1 MAHSA
6 PHDWHSKDF
15 VEAWVNKRSPEDAN
29 RAAHFDL
36 MSKLLPIARNQSAT
50 ILDIGAGYGP
60 LAKVL
65 IEAYPNA
72 TLVLQDF
79 SQPMLKKAKERLS
92 VHADRIHFVYTD
104 LMKKDWTDGIGV
116 VDAVVSSMGFH
127 ELGAPSRVREIYNEV
142 FPLIKPGGAFL
153 DIDFVNGTD
162 DSTHWLNSSSIMGKD
177 ADDPLGT
184 RAWVAGTWQASSS
197 YLFAATVEEKLLWL
211 RESGFSVVDCWWK
224 EMGRALVG
232 GLKAPIQT

>member
-1 MAHSA
+1 MAHS
-6 PHDWHSKDF
+6 HDWHSKDF

-36 MSKLLPIARNQSAT
+36 MSKLLPITRNQRAT

-60 LAKVL
+60 LTKVL

-92 VHADRIHFVYTD
+92 VHADRVDFIVSD
-104 LMKKDWTDGIGV
+104 LMKKDWAANIGPV
-116 VDAVVSSMGFH
+116 EAIVSSMGLH
-127 ELGAPSRVREIYNEV
+127 NLGAPSRVREIYNEA
-142 FPLIKPGGAFL
+142 FELIKPGGAFL
-153 DIDFVNGTD
+153 DVDIVNGTD
-162 DSTHWLNSSSIMGKD
+162 AATHWLNSSWIMGKD
-177 ADDPLGT
+177 RDDPMGT
-184 RAWVAGTWQASSS
+184 SAWVAGTWQASSS
-197 YLFAATVEEKLLWL
+197 YPFPATVEEKLVWL